1 MAERQPIRRAALD
14 NGLTILTRE
23 SRRVPVASFWIWYRV
38 GARNEV
44 PGITG
49 ISHWVEHML
58 FKGTPTWK
66 PGEIFRAVNKFGGT
80 LNGFTW
86 IDYTTYFETLPSV
99 NINLGLDIE
108 SDRMQHALFDPGQV
122 SSERTVIL
130 SERQGNENQPTFHL
144 REEMNAAAFRAHP
157 YGQGVI
163 GFRSDLETMTREDL
177 LRHYQTFYSPN
188 NATVVAVGDFDT
200 ATLVDEIARRFSSIA
215 RVESIPVVRTVEP
228 EQCGQRRVTVRRPAP
243 AATLLTG
250 WHAPAANSDD
260 APAMLVL
267 DTVLSG
273 GKSVGFGGGGGMGR
287 SSRLYRSL
295 VSTGLTSSAGSS
307 FALTIDPYLFSVS
320 ATLVSATR
328 PEQVEEIVF
337 EQIERLRQEPV
348 PAGELERAIKQLRA
362 QFAYAGESVTGQAY
376 WIGSLA
382 TVAPNVDADQF
393 EERIASVTAA
403 DILRV
408 AQTYLSAENS
418 TVGWLEP
425 TEEAGEQGL
434 PEPVAAAVPHF
445 FTGLSRD
452 QPLGDIPHISLS
464 ERTLGNG
471 MWLLGHHD
479 PTSDAAVIDM
489 RIAAG
494 SIADG
499 GVPGLASFTG
509 RMLSRGTANQSFA
522 ELNEEL
528 DGMGAAISVG
538 AAREHVDITGK
549 CLKEDAGRLIE
560 LMADIVLRPTFPED
574 EIERV
579 RAQSLNGLKQALND
593 TRSVAGQDLRELVYP
608 EGHPYRHRTMGT
620 EETLSA
626 MSRESV
632 LRFHRDHFRPD
643 QTIVAVAGGIEVEHA
658 WSIIERAFGDWTSS
672 GGSTVVEVTDVEP
685 PDTIIRKESTIPGKT
700 QADIAIGLP
709 AVSRSDPDYEALR
722 VANMILGR
730 LGLMGRLG
738 ASVRERQGMAYYA
751 ASSIGAGLGRGMW
764 TAYAG
769 VDPANI
775 DRAIES
781 ILEEVDTMRH
791 EPVTDEELADAKSYI
806 IGSLPLSM
814 ESSDSIAD
822 SALDIAFYHL
832 GLDYVDRLP
841 ERIRSLTKE
850 DLRRVSERYLL
861 IDRVAIAV
869 ARPATGR

>member
-1 MAERQPIRRAALD
+1 MTQRQPVRRTVLD

-23 SRRVPVASFWIWYRV
+23 SRRVPVASFWVWYRV

-49 ISHWVEHML
+49 VSHWVEHML

-66 PGEIFRAVNKFGGT
+66 PGEIFRAVNKYGGT

-86 IDYTTYFETLPSV
+86 IDYTAYFETLPAA
-99 NINLGLDIE
+99 NIGLGIDIE
-108 SDRMQHALFDPGQV
+108 SDRMQHALFDPDQV

-144 REEMNAAAFRAHP
+144 REESSAAAFRAHP

-177 LRHYQTFYSPN
+177 FHHYQTYYSPN
-188 NATVVAVGDFDT
+188 NATAVVVGDFDT
-200 ATLVDEIARRFSSIA
+200 DQI
-215 RVESIPVVRTVEP
+215 VEKIRGKFGDIPRIDTIPVVRTVEP
-228 EQCGQRRVTVRRPAP
+228 EQMGQRRVTVHRPAP
-243 AATLLTG
+243 SATILAS
-250 WHAPAANSDD
+250 WHVPAAGSSDT
-260 APAMLVL
+260 PALVVL

-295 VSTGLTSSAGSS
+295 VATGLTASAGSS
-307 FALTIDPYLFSVS
+307 TALTIDPYLFSVS
-320 ATLVSATR
+320 ATLVPTTEPAR
-328 PEQVEEIVF
+328 VERIIFDEI
-337 EQIERLRQEPV
+337 QRLRDEPV
-348 PAGELERAIKQLRA
+348 PDEELARAIKQLRA
-362 QFAYAGESVTGQAY
+362 QFAYAGESVTSQAY

-382 TVAPNVDADQF
+382 TVAPDLDPDEF
-393 EERIASVTAA
+393 EERVASVTAE
-403 DILRV
+403 DIQRV
-408 AQTYLSAENS
+408 ARAYLTTDNS

-425 TEEAGEQGL
+425 TEETGEQDDM
-434 PEPVAAAVPHF
+434 PVAAMVPHF
-445 FTGLSRD
+445 YTGIDPAPPS
-452 QPLGDIPHISLS
+452 GSTPHIELS
-464 ERTLGNG
+464 EQTLDNG

-489 RIAAG
+489 RISAG
-494 SIADG
+494 SMLDG
-499 GVPGLASFTG
+499 DVPGLASFMG
-509 RMLSRGTANQSFA
+509 RMLSRGTENQTFA

-528 DGMGAAISVG
+528 DSLGAAIGVG
-538 AAREHVDITGK
+538 AGREHVDVTGK

-560 LMADIVLRPTFPED
+560 LMADVVLRPTFPQE
-574 EIERV
+574 EIDRV
-579 RAQSLNGLKQALND
+579 REQTLNGLKHTLND
-593 TRSVAGQDLRELVYP
+593 TRAVAGQDLREMVYP
-608 EGHPYRHRTMGT
+608 EGHPYRHRTIGT
-620 EETLSA
+620 EDSIKSIDRDKL
-626 MSRESV
+626 V
-632 LRFHRDHFRPD
+632 QFHRKHVRPD
-643 QTIVAVAGGIEVEHA
+643 QTIVAVAGGLEVDQA
-658 WSIIERAFGDWTSS
+658 WSLIQRAFGDWTAA
-672 GGSTVVEVTDVEP
+672 GEAPTIDVPDVQP
-685 PDTIIRKESTIPGKT
+685 PEKLVRKESTIPGKL

-709 AVSRSDPDYEALR
+709 AVSRSDDEYEPLR

-751 ASSIGAGLGRGMW
+751 SSSLAAGLGRGMW

-781 ILEEVDTMRH
+781 ILDEVDKLRN
-791 EPVTDEELADAKSYI
+791 EPVTDEELADAKSYL

-822 SALDIAFYHL
+822 AALDVAFYHL
-832 GLDYVDRLP
+832 GLDYVDKLP
-841 ERIRSLTKE
+841 ERIRALTVD
-850 DLRRVSERYLL
+850 DLRRAAQRYLL
-861 IDRVAIAV
+861 TARMAIAV
-869 ARPATGR
+869 AKPAPRR